1 MRFRNS
7 FDRGFQ
13 DHENGCGHGF
23 GKGFKGFFAD
33 MAFRHNKGFRRG
45 FGPGFG
51 FSGFME
57 NLKGKFLS
65 SEEMHL
71 IILKMISEGKSH
83 GYEIIK
89 AVDEMTNGIYSPSPG
104 MIYPLLSYITE
115 IGHAVS
121 EQDGNRKT
129 FAITEDGKAFL
140 EKNQDAVSKIYER
153 INIIAQR
160 FSEMRNHLDE
170 EDFTEDRWGHSQS
183 GAPDYDTRREFGK
196 LRRELRNALVSKRA
210 ASQEEKQRVLDIL
223 RRAIQEINETEK

>member
-1 MRFRNS
+1 MRFRNG
-7 FDRGFQ
+7 FDRAFC
-13 DHENGCGHGF
+13 DHGRGLGD
-23 GKGFKGFFAD
+23 GVKGFFAD
-33 MAFRHNKGFRRG
+33 MAFRQNKGFRRG

-115 IGHAVS
+115 IGHAIS

-129 FAITEDGKAFL
+129 FSITDEGKIFL
-140 EKNQDAVSKIYER
+140 ENNQDAVTRIYER

-170 EDFTEDRWGHSQS
+170 EDFTEDRWGHNQS
-183 GAPDYDTRREFGK
+183 GAPDYDIRREFGK

-210 ASQEEKQRVLDIL
+210 ASQDEKLRVLGIL
-223 RRAIQEINETEK
+223 RRAIQEINQAEK